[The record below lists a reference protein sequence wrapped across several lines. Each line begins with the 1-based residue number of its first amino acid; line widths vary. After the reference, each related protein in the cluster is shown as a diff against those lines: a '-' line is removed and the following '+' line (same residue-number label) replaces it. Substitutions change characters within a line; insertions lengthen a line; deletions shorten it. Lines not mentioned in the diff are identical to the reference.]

1 MILKL
6 AFKVQ
11 SSYSFWVPEYHA
23 KKIKTVGKKQKK
35 KKIEQ
40 GRRKQTIVRRG

>member
-35 KKIEQ
+35 KKN
-40 GRRKQTIVRRG
+40 

>member
-35 KKIEQ
+35 KKKLNKAEENRQ
-40 GRRKQTIVRRG
+40 

>member
-35 KKIEQ
+35 KKLNKAEENRQ
-40 GRRKQTIVRRG
+40 